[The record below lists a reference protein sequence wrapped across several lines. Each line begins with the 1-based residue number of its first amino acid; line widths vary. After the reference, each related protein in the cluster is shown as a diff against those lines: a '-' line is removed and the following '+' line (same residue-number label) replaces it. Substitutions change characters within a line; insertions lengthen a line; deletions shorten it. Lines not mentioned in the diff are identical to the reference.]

1 MPALVQLCSCLFGSK
16 KLPGVPPACRVPV
29 LSSAVVVLHASWETI
44 ELFSASVSTV
54 KMGITN
60 PKSKQGCELIE
71 YQLL

>member
-1 MPALVQLCSCLFGSK
+1 M
-16 KLPGVPPACRVPV
+16 CRVLV
-29 LSSAVVVLHASWETI
+29 LRSVTAVLHGIWQMI

-60 PKSKQGCELIE
+60 PKSEQGCELME

>member
-1 MPALVQLCSCLFGSK
+1 MCQVL
-16 KLPGVPPACRVPV
+16 V
-29 LSSAVVVLHASWETI
+29 LSSATAVWHDIWQII

-60 PKSKQGCELIE
+60 PKSEHGCELIE